1 MRTLVVYYSL
11 TGNTR
16 TVATALANDLAADL
30 EELRC
35 SRYVQGIWGFMRAG
49 YDNWKGRL
57 PSIEP
62 VQHSAARYEQV
73 VIAGPIWAFHAAAP
87 IRAYLAQERDR
98 LPRVAFLLTHGG
110 SAASRSLSEMENI
123 VGHSPV
129 AHLVLKEADIKGR
142 RVAASLA
149 EFAGRLRGRAAA

>member
-16 TVATALANDLAADL
+16 TIATALAKDLAADL

-35 SRYVQGIWGFMRAG
+35 TRYAPGFWGSIRAAS
-49 YDNWKGRL
+49 DNWRGRL

-62 VQHSAARYEQV
+62 VRCSPAQYQQV
-73 VIAGPIWAFHAAAP
+73 VVAGPIWAFHPAAP
-87 IRAYLAQERDR
+87 LRAYLKQVRDH

-110 SAASRSLSEMENI
+110 SAGPKSLREMEGI

-129 AHLVLKEADIKGR
+129 ASLTVKEADIRGQR
-142 RVAASLA
+142 FAAPLA
-149 EFAGRLRGRAAA
+149 AFEAQLQGRAAA

>member
-16 TVATALANDLAADL
+16 TVATALASDLAADL

-35 SRYVQGIWGFMRAG
+35 SRYEQGIWGFMRAG

-57 PSIEP
+57 PSMVP
-62 VQHSAARYEQV
+62 LQHSPAGYEQV
-73 VIAGPIWAFHAAAP
+73 VVAGPIWAFHAAAP
-87 IRAYLAQERDR
+87 IRAYLTQERDR

-110 SAASRSLSEMENI
+110 SAAARSLSEMQNI

-129 AHLVLKEADIKGR
+129 AHLVLKEADIKGCR
-142 RVAASLA
+142 FGASLS
-149 EFAGRLRGRAAA
+149 EFAGRLRGQAAA